1 MVPLVTLCALPKV
14 SEEFGVAWQP
24 ANLYKLIFPSQNE
37 MKENQAKSVKDN
49 PYCFRSKSMCGSCP
63 ALRRMSMQQ
72 LVLKKMHNL
81 LPKKSCYLPFQV
93 VEEHTFDIL
102 LYVIVT

>member
-1 MVPLVTLCALPKV
+1 MWLLFSTCLDGYKC
-14 SEEFGVAWQP
+14 S
-24 ANLYKLIFPSQNE
+24 NLF
-37 MKENQAKSVKDN
+37 
-49 PYCFRSKSMCGSCP
+49 
-63 ALRRMSMQQ
+63 
-72 LVLKKMHNL
+72 KKKTMHNL

>member
-1 MVPLVTLCALPKV
+1 MWLLSSTYLDGYKC
-14 SEEFGVAWQP
+14 S
-24 ANLYKLIFPSQNE
+24 NLFK
-37 MKENQAKSVKDN
+37 
-49 PYCFRSKSMCGSCP
+49 
-63 ALRRMSMQQ
+63 
-72 LVLKKMHNL
+72 KKMHNL